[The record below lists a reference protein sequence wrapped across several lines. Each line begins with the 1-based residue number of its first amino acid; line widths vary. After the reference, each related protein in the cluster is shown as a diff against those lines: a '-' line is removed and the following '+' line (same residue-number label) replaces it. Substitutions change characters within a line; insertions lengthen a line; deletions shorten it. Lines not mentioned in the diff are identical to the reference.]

1 MLFLNLDD
9 GYSSLNS
16 RILRIQKAKQTSNN
30 NNRQG
35 SNIDGSQFRGGRYAK
50 TNNNNDTNN
59 SSTASAPTA
68 RPSLK
73 LAPRTIPVEGS
84 VRSSSNSSIFGD
96 AKPRDESNWMMRKK
110 EEGGATEINKD
121 PAANAEQSNTDASN
135 NVDESNENEEAISAG
150 DDSTAVVA
158 DAPSRDG
165 RSNNGRGKVG
175 GRGGERKQQSSK
187 GKGGGRTN
195 RGGKRDGN
203 RKNGD
208 RKSNNQSGKDADGW
222 EKGSSSHKSQTAPMP
237 VLDTGKKKVTAV
249 KNSFAALGFDSDSD

>member
-59 SSTASAPTA
+59 SSTASTPTT

-96 AKPRDESNWMMRKK
+96 AKPRDEYNWMMRKK

-121 PAANAEQSNTDASN
+121 PAANAEQTNTDASN
-135 NVDESNENEEAISAG
+135 NVDESNENEEAISSG
-150 DDSTAVVA
+150 VVA

-165 RSNNGRGKVG
+165 ENNNGRGKVG

-208 RKSNNQSGKDADGW
+208 RKTNNQSGKDADGW

-237 VLDTGKKKVTAV
+237 VLDTGKKKVTTV